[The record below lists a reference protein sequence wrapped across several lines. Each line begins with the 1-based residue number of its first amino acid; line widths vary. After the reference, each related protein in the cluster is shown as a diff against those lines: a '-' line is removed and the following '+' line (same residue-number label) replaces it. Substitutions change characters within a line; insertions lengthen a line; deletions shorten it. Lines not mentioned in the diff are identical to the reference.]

1 MSFLVPYLFVLLI
14 SLEELVGL
22 IEVCFHL
29 FFDANLRIPCLFLM
43 LFRPVVDMSF
53 LSGHFVQ
60 YVFWV
65 FLLIMSFIL

>member
-29 FFDANLRIPCLFLM
+29 FFDANLGILCLFLM
-43 LFRPVVDMSF
+43 LLGLLLTCLFF
-53 LSGHFVQ
+53 LDILCNMYSGFS
-60 YVFWV
+60 Y
-65 FLLIMSFIL
+65 